1 MRILPY
7 LLLIIVFGSCG
18 DLTSE
23 EEQRLSDYNSELT
36 LLNEQLE
43 TQLTQTQ
50 QFLGTINQK
59 VTSLIPDH
67 AAAGAESLN
76 GLTYKL
82 NTIGVEI
89 ANLRESLKEKQ
100 DDLKN
105 STSKND
111 RLLNEMNGL
120 QSMLASKQ
128 QELSALEQL
137 VTDLEADLRM
147 SDNELYEAEMANEQ
161 LKEYNEFLAQEMD
174 KRFMIV
180 GDRKSLEVQ
189 QVIERKGLPL
199 FRFTELKPELNPEAA
214 WELISAK
221 DVRIELHSSEA
232 QLHTNHPESS
242 YLFEQDG
249 KNELVLLITDPNA
262 FWSSSRVLVIE
273 TK

>member
-18 DLTSE
+18 DLSSE
-23 EEQRLSDYNSELT
+23 EEKRLTDYNSELT

-59 VTSLIPDH
+59 VTALIPDH

-82 NTIGVEI
+82 NTIEVEI

-100 DDLKN
+100 HDLKN
-105 STSKND
+105 SKSNND

-120 QSMLASKQ
+120 QSLLATKQ
-128 QELSALEQL
+128 AELSALEQL
-137 VTDLEADLRM
+137 VTDLEADLQM
-147 SDNELYEAEMANEQ
+147 SDNELYEAEMANEE
-161 LKEYNEFLAQEMD
+161 LKEYNAFLAHEMD

-199 FRFTELKPELNPEAA
+199 FRFTELKPDLNPEAA

-221 DVRIELHSSEA
+221 DARIELHSPEA
-232 QLHTNHPESS
+232 QLHTSHPETS
-242 YLFEQDG
+242 YLFEQDD